1 MFWGFESS
9 ENLEYLKLPKETRF
23 KREKYKKKKK
33 VCVLKHY
40 SIKKQNNEQMW
51 VPIIFALLEQ
61 WWKNNE
67 ISIMGENEAGAFT
80 EIVRTLNL
88 DTVS

>member
-40 SIKKQNNEQMW
+40 SIKKQNNEQM
-51 VPIIFALLEQ
+51 
-61 WWKNNE
+61 
-67 ISIMGENEAGAFT
+67 
-80 EIVRTLNL
+80 
-88 DTVS
+88 